1 MKNNIINMFQGFIPG
16 VLIGSLVIAAGCR
29 PAPAPKVP
37 AFTAIAPGVIN
48 GENAL
53 SEARALVALGPR
65 DAGTPG
71 ARQAAGHLL
80 VRLQAA
86 GIQASLDAFTDE
98 TDAGKTTF
106 WNVMGV
112 IPAGR
117 RASKA
122 PWIFLGSHFDT
133 KSGLGGG
140 FEGANDSASSSG
152 LLLELAR
159 VLQAAGP
166 LPVNIGIAFFD
177 GEECRQ
183 SYSARDGL
191 HGSRHA
197 ARALCLNRR
206 DGQVRAVIVLDMIGD
221 RDLTVT
227 IPRNSTSDLTARVFR
242 AAAEEKIRDKFTLM
256 SIALLDDHQPF
267 LAAGMPAIDLIDFE
281 YGSAPGR
288 NDYWHTPQDNL
299 AKLSAGSLGMV
310 GRVVI
315 RVLNGLMLESR

>member
-1 MKNNIINMFQGFIPG
+1 MTRHLILG
-16 VLIGSLVIAAGCR
+16 VLIGFLLAASGCR
-29 PAPAPKVP
+29 PAAAPK
-37 AFTAIAPGVIN
+37 TAGFKPIAPRVLDAD
-48 GENAL
+48 NAL
-53 SEARALVALGPR
+53 AEARALVALGPR
-65 DAGTPG
+65 IACTPG

-80 VRLQAA
+80 LRLQAA
-86 GIQASLDAFTDE
+86 GVQASLDAFTDE
-98 TDAGKTTF
+98 TPSGPTTF

-112 IPAGR
+112 IPASGR
-117 RASKA
+117 QADKA

-133 KSGLGGG
+133 KSGISDR

-177 GEECRQ
+177 GEECRD
-183 SYSARDGL
+183 SYTARDGL

-206 DGQVRAVIVLDMIGD
+206 ADQVRAVIILDMIGD
-221 RDLTVT
+221 KDLTVT
-227 IPRNSTSDLTARVFR
+227 LPLNSTSDLVTRVFR
-242 AAAEEKIRDKFTLM
+242 AAEAEKVRAKFALM
-256 SIALLDDHQPF
+256 PGAMVDDHLPF
-267 LAAGMPAIDLIDFE
+267 LEADIPAVDLIDFE

-288 NDYWHTPQDNL
+288 NDYWHTPQDTL
-299 AKLSAGSLGMV
+299 DKLSAESLGIV

-315 RVLNGLMLESR
+315 RVLNGLMMEAHGRISD